1 MKNHYSF
8 WESLILV
15 AGLVMY
21 LIIANVIA
29 NLIVPPVM

>member
-1 MKNHYSF
+1 MKNKYPF

-15 AGLVMY
+15 IGLILY